1 MHVYCNLLKLRFDE
15 ENMKE
20 YKKKVSLFTI
30 IHLLAIKIKVEK
42 IKYEK
47 Y

>member
-1 MHVYCNLLKLRFDE
+1 MFLHVYCNLLKLRFDE

-20 YKKKVSLFTI
+20 YKNKVSLLT
-30 IHLLAIKIKVEK
+30 IKIKVEK